1 MDEITAERLTS
12 EGLVNGCG
20 ANGGMNF
27 SLIFKKL
34 SELPYFIP
42 EKYMKLEGE
51 LDLICDDHDEDY
63 NEGGTWFD
71 RLLADLRLWRRFR
84 DRVKWVKDWKIRIG
98 LPLLAFLAVRFCGA
112 STYNFIYSVSYHYD

>member
-1 MDEITAERLTS
+1 MDRETADRL
-12 EGLVNGCG
+12 EKLGLVNGCG
-20 ANGGMNF
+20 SSGGINF
-27 SLIFKKL
+27 TLTFRKL
-34 SELPYFIP
+34 AELPYFDL
-42 EKYMKLEGE
+42 EKYRKLEEE
-51 LDLICDDHDEDY
+51 LDLICDDHDSDY